1 MIFQKAI
8 SLLLLTCLTFSGQ
21 AWAQYGNFSDDDLET
36 LLAPIAL
43 YPDPLIAQ
51 ILPAAT
57 YVDQIDEAQ
66 RVLRGRVDEDLID
79 RQDWDVSVKAIAHYP
94 TVLRK
99 LDADLNWTAS
109 LGQAYINQPG
119 DVMDAIQRLRGQA
132 RAAGHLLNNA
142 QQEIIYDGAIIRIV
156 PAQAEYIY
164 VPVYDP
170 EVVYLSG
177 GPYGEE
183 YFAAGIISFG
193 LGFAIG
199 AWLNYDCD
207 WHHRHVY
214 YHGWQGGGWIAHSR
228 PRVHITNMYVN
239 DNYTNVIVNRNIM
252 HRNVDAYRNTRLR
265 QNVETRRADINRGA
279 PAPRVEPGRTRP
291 NYTGPVHRNVNVDDR
306 RLENYRGRA
315 PQPEAR
321 PAPQAARPVPQV
333 AQPAPQAARPV
344 PQVAQPAPQATRP
357 VPQVAQPAPP
367 SARPAP
373 APRPSVFQDYKNNRD
388 VQVERARGQASR
400 QAAQPRPAP
409 QPAPRAA
416 PAVRPPAGRPPAPH
430 VGTRK
435 P

>member
-8 SLLLLTCLTFSGQ
+8 SLLLLTCLTFSSQ
-21 AWAQYGNFSDDDLET
+21 AWAQYGNFSGDELET

-57 YVDQIDEAQ
+57 YADQIDEAQ
-66 RVLRGRVDEDLID
+66 RVLGGRVDEDLID
-79 RQDWDVSVKAIAHYP
+79 RQNWDVSVKAIAHYP

-132 RAAGHLLNNA
+132 KAAGYLLSNA
-142 QQEIIYDGAIIRIV
+142 QQEIIYDGPFIRIV
-156 PAQAEYIY
+156 PAQPEYIY

-170 EVVYLSG
+170 WAVYRE
-177 GPYGEE
+177 PYGEE
-183 YFAAGIISFG
+183 VFAAGIISFG

-207 WHHRHVY
+207 WQRRHVY
-214 YHGWQGGGWIAHSR
+214 YHGWQGGGWIGRSR

-239 DNYTNVIVNRNIM
+239 NNYTNVMVNRNITR
-252 HRNVDAYRNTRLR
+252 RNVDAYRNTQLR
-265 QNVETRRADINRGA
+265 QNAETRRAYINRGA
-279 PAPRVEPGRTRP
+279 PAPRVEPGRTP
-291 NYTGPVHRNVNVDDR
+291 ATYTGPVQRNVNVGDK

-321 PAPQAARPVPQV
+321 PAPQAARPVAPE
-333 AQPAPQAARPV
+333 ARPAPQAARPV
-344 PQVAQPAPQATRP
+344 TPEARPAPQA
-357 VPQVAQPAPP
+357 
-367 SARPAP
+367 ARPAP
-373 APRPSVFQDYKNNRD
+373 QPQARPAPPRPSVFQDYKNNKD

-416 PAVRPPAGRPPAPH
+416 PAVRPPASKPPVPH
-430 VGTRK
+430 AGTRK